1 MPAWF
6 GLLGHG
12 GFYGVEL
19 FFVLSGFLIG
29 RILIRYDSDLGNPG
43 TVGVFYIR
51 RWFRTL
57 PLFWLFVVLNVLL
70 EFQVKDH
77 PVSLGEVLEHGF
89 FLRTFATYHPV
100 FFPESWSLAIEEWFY
115 LLFPAAIWLGL
126 RFRRR
131 FAPVFLT
138 VAAIFFL
145 FSTIGRMVSAY
156 GPDATWAQWQRV
168 IVIYRFDGL
177 MIGVFAGW
185 ISLRWPE
192 FWKARPRLSAAIGCL
207 LLFALYCSL
216 WRWRDGQFVFA
227 PDDYF
232 ARTFRFTLVSLGFA
246 LLLPWASLWKLEN
259 ENFASLAVRKI
270 ALWSYA
276 LYLVHIPLIQLLMK
290 YGYQDWRASFSHAL
304 ILFVFEIGGAILVS
318 ALLFRF
324 FEKPCTGL
332 RERVAPAVAKIFTP
346 EPTGSSQP
354 NQSCK

>member
-1 MPAWF
+1 
-6 GLLGHG
+6 
-12 GFYGVEL
+12 
-19 FFVLSGFLIG
+19 
-29 RILIRYDSDLGNPG
+29 
-43 TVGVFYIR
+43 
-51 RWFRTL
+51 
-57 PLFWLFVVLNVLL
+57 
-70 EFQVKDH
+70 
-77 PVSLGEVLEHGF
+77 
-89 FLRTFATYHPV
+89 
-100 FFPESWSLAIEEWFY
+100 
-115 LLFPAAIWLGL
+115 
-126 RFRRR
+126 
-131 FAPVFLT
+131 
-138 VAAIFFL
+138 
-145 FSTIGRMVSAY
+145 
-156 GPDATWAQWQRV
+156 
-168 IVIYRFDGL
+168 
-177 MIGVFAGW
+177 
-185 ISLRWPE
+185 
-192 FWKARPRLSAAIGCL
+192 

-259 ENFASLAVRKI
+259 ENLASLAVRKI

-304 ILFVFEIGGAILVS
+304 ILFVFEIGGAILLS